1 MSEPISHDDRTR
13 TAVSDTA
20 RYVEQ
25 WLALHQR
32 LDRVPGVQLA
42 ILHGNDVVAS
52 HAFGAADLTSGEPLT
67 TDDRFRIA
75 SHSKTF
81 TATAIHVLAER
92 GELRL
97 DDRVASLV
105 SDLDGT
111 PIGEVTLR
119 ELLGHGGGVVRDG
132 WRADHW
138 QLSYAFPDTARLVE
152 LASDRADVLARNDRF
167 KYSNVGYSVLGLVVE
182 AVTGEAYAA
191 HVQRQLLDPLGLS
204 ATTADLDP
212 QDSSA
217 TAAMAAGHSA
227 IAFDAARIP
236 IDHIATGAMAPATGF
251 VSTASDVVRWAAA
264 HFFGDERILSDDS
277 KRVMQR
283 TEWQVAG
290 SAGSE
295 YTLGFGVTKINDRRL
310 LGHGGGFPGHIT
322 HTLFDPHE
330 RIAASVLTNAIDGPA
345 QMYVA
350 TVFRLIDLA
359 LGAAASETPAVAPDV
374 ASRFTGRFAN
384 LWGVSDVVELGG
396 RLHLLDPTVGDPTAD
411 PIRLDVADEHTTLR
425 ITDSPGYAA
434 PGEELVYTRD
444 DDGAVREVRGAGG
457 VTMYPHDPFVAA
469 LARTDRARVGA
480 PVVPTED

>member
-1 MSEPISHDDRTR
+1 MNEPISHDDGTR
-13 TAVSDTA
+13 TAVSDAA

-42 ILHGNDVVAS
+42 ILHGDDVVAS

-81 TATAIHVLAER
+81 TATAIHALAER

-105 SDLDGT
+105 SDLDRT

-182 AVTGEAYAA
+182 AVTGETYAA

-217 TAAMAAGHSA
+217 TAAMATGHSA
-227 IAFDAARIP
+227 IAFGGERIP
-236 IDHIATGAMAPATGF
+236 IDPIATGAMAPATGF
-251 VSTASDVVRWAAA
+251 VSTASDIVRWVAA

-295 YTLGFGVTKINDRRL
+295 YALGFGVTKINDRRL

-322 HTLFDPHE
+322 HTLFDPHD

-384 LWGVSDVVELGG
+384 LWGVSDVVDLGG

-411 PIRLDVADEHTTLR
+411 PIRLDVADELTTLR

-469 LARTDRARVGA
+469 LARTDRARVGD
-480 PVVPTED
+480 PVVPAED

>member
-1 MSEPISHDDRTR
+1 
-13 TAVSDTA
+13 
-20 RYVEQ
+20 
-25 WLALHQR
+25 
-32 LDRVPGVQLA
+32 
-42 ILHGNDVVAS
+42 
-52 HAFGAADLTSGEPLT
+52 
-67 TDDRFRIA
+67 
-75 SHSKTF
+75 
-81 TATAIHVLAER
+81 
-92 GELRL
+92 
-97 DDRVASLV
+97 
-105 SDLDGT
+105 
-111 PIGEVTLR
+111 
-119 ELLGHGGGVVRDG
+119 VRDG
-132 WRADHW
+132 WCADHW
-138 QLSYAFPDTARLVE
+138 QLSYAFPDTARVVE

-167 KYSNVGYSVLGLVVE
+167 KYSNVGYSVLGLVIE
-182 AVTGEAYAA
+182 AVTGETYAA

-217 TAAMAAGHSA
+217 TAGMATGHSA
-227 IAFDAARIP
+227 IAFDGERIP

-251 VSTASDVVRWAAA
+251 VSTASDVVRWVAA

-295 YTLGFGVTKINDRRL
+295 YALGFGVTKINDRRL

-359 LGAAASETPAVAPDV
+359 LGAAASQTPAVAPDV

-384 LWGVSDVVELGG
+384 LWGVSDVVDLGG

-411 PIRLDVADEHTTLR
+411 PIRLDVADELTTLR

-469 LARTDRARVGA
+469 LARTDRARVGD
-480 PVVPTED
+480 PVVPAED

>member
-1 MSEPISHDDRTR
+1 MGEPISHDDRTR
-13 TAVSDTA
+13 TAVSDAA
-20 RYVEQ
+20 RYVDR

-42 ILHGNDVVAS
+42 ILHGDDVVAS

-81 TATAIHVLAER
+81 TATAIHALAKR

-119 ELLGHGGGVVRDG
+119 ELLGHGGGLVRDG

-138 QLSYAFPDTARLVE
+138 QLSYAFPDTARVVE
-152 LASDRADVLARNDRF
+152 LASDRADVLVRNDRF
-167 KYSNVGYSVLGLVVE
+167 KYSNVGYSVLGLVIE
-182 AVTGEAYAA
+182 AVTGETYAA

-217 TAAMAAGHSA
+217 TAAMATGHSA
-227 IAFDAARIP
+227 IAFDGERIP

-251 VSTASDVVRWAAA
+251 VSTASDVVRWVAA

-295 YTLGFGVTKINDRRL
+295 YALGFGVTKINDRRL

-384 LWGVSDVVELGG
+384 LWGVSDVVDLGG

-411 PIRLDVADEHTTLR
+411 PIRLNVADELTTLR

-457 VTMYPHDPFVAA
+457 VTMYPHDAFVAA
-469 LARTDRARVGA
+469 LARTDRARVGD
-480 PVVPTED
+480 PVVPAED

>member
-13 TAVSDTA
+13 TAVSDAA

-42 ILHGNDVVAS
+42 ILHGDDVVAS

-81 TATAIHVLAER
+81 TATAIHALAER

-217 TAAMAAGHSA
+217 TAAMATGHSA
-227 IAFDAARIP
+227 IAFGGERIP

-251 VSTASDVVRWAAA
+251 VSTASDVVRWVAA

-295 YTLGFGVTKINDRRL
+295 YALGFGVTKINDRRL

-384 LWGVSDVVELGG
+384 LWGVSDVVDLGG

-411 PIRLDVADEHTTLR
+411 PIRLDVADELTTLR

-469 LARTDRARVGA
+469 LSRTDRARVGD
-480 PVVPTED
+480 PVVPAED